1 MADLANTCSD
11 SVATSDGVKVVA
23 TMATVIGVVYTVSA
37 TALSRK
43 ILRVVI
49 AQQDSDLIPHQN
61 LVQSGE
67 VWSTF
72 PVVNVLGSM
81 DSLLTKV
88 RARP

>member
-1 MADLANTCSD
+1 MADLINSCSD
-11 SVATSDGVKVVA
+11 GVVTSDGVNVIA

-43 ILRVVI
+43 ILRIVI
-49 AQQDSDLIPHQN
+49 AEQDSDLTPHQN
-61 LVQSGE
+61 SIQSGE

-72 PVVNVLGSM
+72 PVVHVLKPM
-81 DSLLTKV
+81 ASLLAQV